1 MSKPLEGV
9 RVISL
14 AQQYPGP
21 FATMLLADLGAD
33 VTLVEHPAG
42 GDPTRRHPAFFESL
56 NRNKDSVSLDLKS
69 EAGRARLMGMLD
81 GCDVFLE
88 GFRPGTA
95 ARLGVAYDD
104 LAVHFPRLVYVS
116 ISAFGQTGPYRDRP
130 AHDLSIQAIGGLLW
144 GRESTAL
151 APPYIGHADLVS
163 GIFAAFGAVSGLQQR
178 ERTGRGT
185 CVDVSMADCLVTWM
199 TGLIGPAM
207 NGSPS
212 NEPSYPGYGAFQ
224 CADGAWLTLSVLQE
238 DNLWQGLAAALELG
252 DLSAL
257 PAAKRVQRK
266 TELTQLLVTRLATRS
281 RDAWAAEL
289 DARGVAWGPVL
300 SPTEIASDPHFA
312 ARGLFVTLPTAAGK
326 TCFVAQPLQ
335 FDGLSLGPEKPAPA
349 LAPASS

>member
-1 MSKPLEGV
+1 MSKPLEGI

-21 FATMLLADLGAD
+21 FATMLMADLGAE

-69 EAGRARLMGMLD
+69 DTGRALLMQMLE

-104 LAVHFPRLVYVS
+104 LAERFPRLVYLS

-151 APPYIGHADLVS
+151 APPYIGHADLVA
-163 GIFAAFGAVSGLQQR
+163 GMFAAFGAVSGLQQR
-178 ERTGRGT
+178 VRTGRGT
-185 CVDVSMADCLVTWM
+185 CVDVSMADCLVSWM

-207 NGSPS
+207 NGSPP

-224 CADGAWLTLSVLQE
+224 CSDGTWLTLSVLQE
-238 DNLWQGLAAALELG
+238 DNLWRALAAVFELG
-252 DLSAL
+252 DLAALSAEER
-257 PAAKRVQRK
+257 ARRNA
-266 TELTQLLVTRLATRS
+266 ELTQLLSGRVATRP
-281 RDAWAAEL
+281 RDEWAAEL

-300 SPTEIASDPHFA
+300 SPTEMADDPHFA
-312 ARGLFVTLPTAAGK
+312 ARGLFVTLPTRQGSAR
-326 TCFVAQPLQ
+326 FIAQPLQ
-335 FDGLSLGPEKPAPA
+335 FDGRPLGPEKPAPL
-349 LAPASS
+349 LAPLSS